1 MEENSIHNFKSFI
14 YAVLVYFFVVFLV
27 FFKLIEYKPK
37 AIEYTDDPNSFINI
51 EFGDSINQNQVNM
64 IQELQKENLQSLFE
78 ENLLQKY
85 TTNKSVNT
93 QNIEQQ
99 ASVFN
104 ELFGK
109 IEDYQEEKTTKVQSS
124 MPSKKPTF
132 AQREKINDFSKQLN
146 ENLQINQ
153 ELGQSVIEQKVG
165 VYDQFLGAVRKYLED
180 RWRIYNP
187 SGNLSIEVEFVID
200 NNGYFYLLSATSA
213 HSDNFDKKA
222 KEFLQNLEGKYIT
235 LPPNGKIRKIKMQL
249 SDIIEFKTEKQ

>member
-1 MEENSIHNFKSFI
+1 MEENSKYNIKAFI
-14 YAVLVYFFVVFLV
+14 YAILIYFFVVFLV
-27 FFKLIEYKPK
+27 FFKLVEYKTK
-37 AIEYTDDPNSFINI
+37 IIEYTDDPNSFINI
-51 EFGDSINQNQVNM
+51 ELGDNVNKNQVNIEQE
-64 IQELQKENLQSLFE
+64 IQKDNLQNLFE
-78 ENLLQKY
+78 ENILQKY

-93 QNIEQQ
+93 QDIEQQ

-124 MPSKKPTF
+124 MPSKKPIF

-153 ELGQSVIEQKVG
+153 ELGQSVIEQKIG

-187 SGNLSIEVEFVID
+187 SGNLSIDVEFVID
-200 NNGYFYLLSATSA
+200 NNGYFYLLSATSTY
-213 HSDNFDKKA
+213 SDNFDKKA

-235 LPPNGKIRKIKMQL
+235 LPPNGKMKKIKMQL
-249 SDIIEFKTEKQ
+249 SDVIEFETEK

>member
-1 MEENSIHNFKSFI
+1 MEENSIRNLK
-14 YAVLVYFFVVFLV
+14 ALVYSILIYFIVIFLV

-37 AIEYTDDPNSFINI
+37 AIEFTDDPNSFVNI
-51 EFGDSINQNQVNM
+51 ELGDSVNTNQVS
-64 IQELQKENLQSLFE
+64 ITQEVQKENLQSLFE

-85 TTNKSVNT
+85 TTNKNVNT
-93 QNIEQQ
+93 QDIDQK

-104 ELFGK
+104 DLFGK

-124 MPSKKPTF
+124 MPSKKPIFT
-132 AQREKINDFSKQLN
+132 QREKINDFSQQLN
-146 ENLQINQ
+146 ENLQLNQ
-153 ELGQSVIEQKVG
+153 ELGQSLMEQKIG
-165 VYDQFLGAVRKYLED
+165 AYDQFLGAVRKYLED

-200 NNGYFYLLSATSA
+200 NHGQFYLLSSTSA
-213 HSDNFDKKA
+213 YSDNFDKKA

-249 SDIIEFKTEKQ
+249 SDVIEFKTEK

>member
-1 MEENSIHNFKSFI
+1 MEENSIRNLK
-14 YAVLVYFFVVFLV
+14 ALVYSILIYFIVIFLV
-27 FFKLIEYKPK
+27 FFKLIEYKTK
-37 AIEYTDDPNSFINI
+37 AIEFTDDPNSFVNI
-51 EFGDSINQNQVNM
+51 ELGDSVNTNQVN
-64 IQELQKENLQSLFE
+64 ITQEIQKENLQSLFE

-85 TTNKSVNT
+85 TTNKNVNT
-93 QNIEQQ
+93 QDIDQK

-104 ELFGK
+104 DLFGK

-124 MPSKKPTF
+124 MPSKKPIFT
-132 AQREKINDFSKQLN
+132 QREKINDFSQQLN
-146 ENLQINQ
+146 ENLQLNQ
-153 ELGQSVIEQKVG
+153 ELGQSLMEQKIG

-200 NNGYFYLLSATSA
+200 NHGQFYLLSSTSA
-213 HSDNFDKKA
+213 YSDNFDKKA

-249 SDIIEFKTEKQ
+249 SDVIEFKTEK

>member
-1 MEENSIHNFKSFI
+1 MEENSIRNLKALAYSILIYFI
-14 YAVLVYFFVVFLV
+14 VIFLV

-37 AIEYTDDPNSFINI
+37 AIEFTDDPNSFVNI
-51 EFGDSINQNQVNM
+51 ELGDSVNTNQVS
-64 IQELQKENLQSLFE
+64 ITQEVQKENLQSLFE

-85 TTNKSVNT
+85 TTNKNVNT
-93 QNIEQQ
+93 QDIDQK

-104 ELFGK
+104 DLFGK

-124 MPSKKPTF
+124 MPSKKPIFT
-132 AQREKINDFSKQLN
+132 QREKINDFSQQLN
-146 ENLQINQ
+146 ENLQLNQ
-153 ELGQSVIEQKVG
+153 ELGQSLMEQKIG

-200 NNGYFYLLSATSA
+200 NHGQFYLLSSTSA
-213 HSDNFDKKA
+213 YNDNFDKKA

-249 SDIIEFKTEKQ
+249 SDVIEFKTEK